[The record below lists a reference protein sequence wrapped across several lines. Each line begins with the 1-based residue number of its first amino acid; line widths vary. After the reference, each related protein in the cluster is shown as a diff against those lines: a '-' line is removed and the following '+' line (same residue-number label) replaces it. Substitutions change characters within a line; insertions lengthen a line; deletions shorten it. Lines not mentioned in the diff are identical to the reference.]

1 MLHIVT
7 ILRCVIM
14 NGKKKMIWKNIWE
27 KLHFVINHNFTY
39 HQIVTTK
46 IMAKC
51 VIIKKNLLFY
61 SSKSYCFSLS
71 LSLAFTFSHNLPYS
85 NHSVPHTSALDQ
97 VKTLI
102 VYFVFWILKIKKL
115 EPSTSTEKMTASS
128 DNSANVIDLF
138 KLHYHDLREF
148 DRNESAFED

>member
-7 ILRCVIM
+7 ILRCVII
-14 NGKKKMIWKNIWE
+14 NGKKKMIWKNIRE
-27 KLHFVINHNFTY
+27 KLHFVTNHNFTY

-51 VIIKKNLLFY
+51 VIIKKTCYFIQVKVIVFPCRFPLLFPI
-61 SSKSYCFSLS
+61 
-71 LSLAFTFSHNLPYS
+71 SHNLPYS

-102 VYFVFWILKIKKL
+102 VYFLFWILKIKKL
-115 EPSTSTEKMTASS
+115 EPSTSTEKVTGSS

-138 KLHYHDLREF
+138 KLLYHDLRDF
-148 DRNESAFED
+148 DRNESTFED

>member
-1 MLHIVT
+1 MCDH
-7 ILRCVIM
+7 
-14 NGKKKMIWKNIWE
+14 
-27 KLHFVINHNFTY
+27 
-39 HQIVTTK
+39 
-46 IMAKC
+46 
-51 VIIKKNLLFY
+51 KKNLLFY
-61 SSKSYCFSLS
+61 SSKSYCCNNKNYGKMCDHKTNLLFYSSKSHCFFLS

-97 VKTLI
+97 AKALT

-148 DRNESAFED
+148 DRNESAFEDYVKSLKKIYN